1 MNNLESEK
9 TFFKANYLRFKRH
22 LALVIVILQLLKQ
35 PQILISYACNFD
47 SQGQVLCREI
57 PWDFFSSNT
66 RGSKLLGRLSLS
78 PKLLAPVSARL
89 LIQSLQVLAMETCW
103 KVPHPAWSVLLS
115 AQLSELSC
123 GCAITNCLEAQQ
135 SFYKHKT
142 GFHNSRC

>member
-9 TFFKANYLRFKRH
+9 TFFKANYLLFKRH

-103 KVPHPAWSVLLS
+103 KVPHPGLVSPAVGS
-115 AQLSELSC
+115 A
-123 GCAITNCLEAQQ
+123 
-135 SFYKHKT
+135 F
-142 GFHNSRC
+142 